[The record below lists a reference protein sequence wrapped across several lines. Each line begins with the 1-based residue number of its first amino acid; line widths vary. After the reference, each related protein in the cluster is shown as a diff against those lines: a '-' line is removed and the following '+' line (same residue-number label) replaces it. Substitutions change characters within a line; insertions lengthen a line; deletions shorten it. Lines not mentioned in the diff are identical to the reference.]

1 MSSRTRVAVGA
12 MNSSASRDDDSPRG
26 KTEWEDALIKH
37 GIMAA
42 PERRETDD
50 EYQLRH
56 QQRMADVDPLAAK
69 SLEQLDELE
78 DDLDSDVIEKY
89 RCARANVCTTRLLQC
104 DPRVVAFVTTT
115 RLLLCTAL
123 AY

>member
-89 RCARANVCTTRLLQC
+89 RCARARRC
-104 DPRVVAFVTTT
+104 VAFICAI
-115 RLLLCTAL
+115 RSRWDIS
-123 AY
+123 